1 MLDTLPIRHRKPQ
14 QQQQQ
19 QQLHH
24 HRIHSSPAQVFENPP
39 SNQSS
44 KWQILKHNE
53 KQIYEHTNKS
63 DDSLELMPTIAMGYE
78 NSINK
83 KLQRHHGELRIT
95 GDGYF
100 FDHGYDDNDRDYRYG
115 PRQDDWRY
123 NQQYQQQQ
131 QSSSGAYGREGQFIP
146 SDGYYMR
153 KSYEQSRPEYNRN
166 RVHPVY
172 DQDDKRYGDD
182 GPNRGEYRA
191 GRFDSRDDFPRSVES
206 SLRPPV
212 DASAVHRSKRSY
224 GELRPVNSRE
234 KSFERVMSS
243 ERIRSPSHELDHR
256 KASQNSEYYEPVAI
270 PSEAALVLDEK
281 HLNSQELQPMMI
293 KSPKKKG
300 FFKKIFTNNDSKLRK
315 KSKSKKLEPSLTP
328 STNLIQEPGNTPGE
342 GSIQEDDISDNAPI
356 DNGSSIV
363 NFMENFPI
371 ISNIFN
377 KIDESPIP
385 HQSKLILKALLLFW
399 ILYEINTLFEIIG
412 DWFRMFGSVF
422 ISGDDESSLG

>member
-1 MLDTLPIRHRKPQ
+1 MLDTLPIRHRKP

-123 NQQYQQQQ
+123 NQQYQQNNKV
-131 QSSSGAYGREGQFIP
+131 P
-146 SDGYYMR
+146 L
-153 KSYEQSRPEYNRN
+153 RPEYNRN

-172 DQDDKRYGDD
+172 DQGDDRYGDD
-182 GPNRGEYRA
+182 GSNRGDYRT

-212 DASAVHRSKRSY
+212 DTCAVHRSKRSY

-243 ERIRSPSHELDHR
+243 ERIRSPSHEIDHR
-256 KASQNSEYYEPVAI
+256 KASRNSEYYEPVAI
-270 PSEAALVLDEK
+270 PSEPPLVLDEK
-281 HLNSQELQPMMI
+281 QLNPQELQPIMI

-300 FFKKIFTNNDSKLRK
+300 FFKKMFTNNDGKLRK
-315 KSKSKKLEPSLTP
+315 KSKSKKLESSLTP
-328 STNLIQEPGNTPGE
+328 STNLIQEPGNIPEE
-342 GSIQEDDISDNAPI
+342 GYIQEDVISDNAPI

-363 NFMENFPI
+363 TFIENFPI

-377 KIDESPIP
+377 KIDEIPIP
-385 HQSKLILKALLLFW
+385 HQSKLMLKALLLFW

-422 ISGDDESSLG
+422 TGGDDESSLG